1 MPHTEGSFSEA
12 LSQVELLRIYR
23 QQIDVIS
30 KAPQLYYNWAM
41 PLAFLSI
48 VVAIAALMAL

>member
-1 MPHTEGSFSEA
+1 MPHIEGSFSEA